1 MADYVTTESG
11 TGCVH
16 TAPGHGLD
24 DYLTGMQNDLDIYCP
39 IDDSGCYIDDGQ
51 VPSELV
57 GLSVL
62 ETEGQISDAN
72 KAVLKI
78 IAHNGSL
85 IAKKKIE
92 HAYPHCWRSRLQ

>member
-24 DYLTGMQNDLDIYCP
+24 DYLTGMQNGLDIYCP

-62 ETEGQISDAN
+62 ETEAKFLKPTRQSS
-72 KAVLKI
+72 KSLPVMAV
-78 IAHNGSL
+78 
-85 IAKKKIE
+85 
-92 HAYPHCWRSRLQ
+92 